1 VCGPFLVPS
10 LGGKKYFVSFVDVI
24 TSMRWVTLIKF
35 KREVFAEFQKFKV
48 KAEKQSGQ
56 KLKILRTDSGGE
68 YNSTEFQKFCEENG
82 MRSLLHMF

>member
-1 VCGPFLVPS
+1 
-10 LGGKKYFVSFVDVI
+10 
-24 TSMRWVTLIKF
+24 
-35 KREVFAEFQKFKV
+35 V